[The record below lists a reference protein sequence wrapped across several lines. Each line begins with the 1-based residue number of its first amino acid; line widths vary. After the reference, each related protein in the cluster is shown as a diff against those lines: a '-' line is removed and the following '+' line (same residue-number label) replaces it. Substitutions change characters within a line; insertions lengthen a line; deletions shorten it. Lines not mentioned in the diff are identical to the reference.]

1 MVPGVANFTRGSSS
15 EPTRT
20 RLALFLLGERV
31 ARTGVIFSR
40 CGPGKEVQSYRV
52 LTIDHRR
59 TLVALCCNALRFVG
73 VGLFCL
79 SLSFVQTPAAG
90 QDAQAHADQGIR
102 FLKAGDLAGAEAELR
117 QAVEEAPNDPGFLGT
132 LGAILGMEHKL
143 AESNLYLEKALR
155 IDPHSTQTRRNLASN
170 QFQLGGLTAARKNLL
185 LLLENDPA
193 DKAAILLLG
202 MVDEEFKDYTSAIR
216 LLSSIP
222 DEVVQRP
229 QSISALARAYY
240 NTGQPVKALETL
252 HGLRDPE
259 GVFLGGEVAA
269 QAHDLATAQQ
279 MFASI
284 RSTYPDRAKLDY
296 HLARA
301 QYQAREFAE
310 CLETLQPLAAAGHA
324 TSEIENLIGWCYEGE
339 GDFARAVGA
348 LDQAIE
354 RDPTQESNYLD
365 VGRILLEAHRPTGA
379 LEAAKAALSVAPD
392 SARAYGLKGLA
403 ESELSQPIDAVQS
416 YLQAVILD
424 PNSPKALLGLAIAQ
438 EREGKIQ
445 DAQATFEKGIRQFPG
460 NAVFYQEYGKM
471 LLIFRGDDPEA
482 SEAHAVSLLAK
493 AITLDD
499 NLAVSHFELGNL
511 ALSKGQLAQAVT
523 QLEAAAKLSPS
534 DSRAHYALSRAYRR
548 LGRVEDADRELET
561 FQSLKGTRNN

>member
-1 MVPGVANFTRGSSS
+1 MLFSSLALAQLPGSS
-15 EPTRT
+15 E
-20 RLALFLLGERV
+20 
-31 ARTGVIFSR
+31 
-40 CGPGKEVQSYRV
+40 
-52 LTIDHRR
+52 
-59 TLVALCCNALRFVG
+59 
-73 VGLFCL
+73 
-79 SLSFVQTPAAG
+79 
-90 QDAQAHADQGIR
+90 DAQAHANQG
-102 FLKAGDLAGAEAELR
+102 LHLLEAGDLAGAEAELR
-117 QAVEEAPNDPGFLGT
+117 LAVQKAPRDAGFLGT

-143 AESNLYLEKALR
+143 AESNVYLEKALR
-155 IDPHSTQTRRNLASN
+155 IDQHSTQTRRNLASN
-170 QFQLGGLTAARKNLL
+170 EFQLGDLSSARKNLL

-193 DKAAILLLG
+193 DKGAILLLG
-202 MVDEEFKDYTSAIR
+202 MVDEELKDYTSAIR
-216 LLSSIP
+216 LLSSVP

-240 NTGQPVKALETL
+240 NTSQLEKARETL
-252 HGLRDPE
+252 HRLADPE

-269 QAHDLATAQQ
+269 QARDLATAEQ

-301 QYQAREFAE
+301 QYQAREFSA
-310 CLETLQPLAAAGHA
+310 CLETLQPLDAAGQA
-324 TSEIENLIGWCYEGE
+324 TSEIENLIGWCYEGQ
-339 GDFARAVGA
+339 GDFGRAVA
-348 LDQAIE
+348 AMDQAIA
-354 RDPTQESNYLD
+354 RDPTRESNYLD
-365 VGRILLEAHRPTGA
+365 VGRILLEAHRPKGA
-379 LEAAKAALSVAPD
+379 LEAAKTALAVAPD

-403 ESELSQPIDAVQS
+403 ESELSQPIDAVRS
-416 YLQAVILD
+416 YLQAVKLD
-424 PNSPKALLGLAIAQ
+424 PNSSKALLGLAIAQ

-460 NAVFYQEYGKM
+460 YAVFYQEYGKM

-482 SEAHAVSLLAK
+482 SEAHAVSLLTK
-493 AITLDD
+493 AITLDN

-511 ALSKGQLAQAVT
+511 ALSKGQLAYAVT
-523 QLEAAAKLSPS
+523 QLEAATKLSPS